1 MQQYFCLAPVT
12 QQKLTLEAV
21 LAQRS
26 SSQHFLR
33 IMLISLSL
41 CVSEFRGHPGVILGS
56 SLAHPGAIFSHPG
69 IILGHHGVIM
79 GLPGVILGSCWVILG
94 QGGFIPGSSLRPGP
108 GPLLGPIA

>member
-1 MQQYFCLAPVT
+1 MRCDDI
-12 QQKLTLEAV
+12 
-21 LAQRS
+21 
-26 SSQHFLR
+26 SQSNNEILHHNF
-33 IMLISLSL
+33 ISLCYESK
-41 CVSEFRGHPGVILGS
+41 FRAFLSHITVLFG
-56 SLAHPGAIFSHPG
+56 HPGAIFGHPG